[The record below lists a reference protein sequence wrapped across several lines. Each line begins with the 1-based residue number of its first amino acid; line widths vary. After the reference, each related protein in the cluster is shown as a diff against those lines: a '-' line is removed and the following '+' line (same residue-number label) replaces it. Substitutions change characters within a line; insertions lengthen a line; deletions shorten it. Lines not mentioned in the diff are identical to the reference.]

1 MSQWSWTYYDPNQG
15 TQTVGLYHG
24 DQSGHLM
31 VYLNREVVIVD
42 FKVRQSKSY
51 SFMVNENLIKLNLDK
66 SNGKFLYNS
75 EKTNPRVELTTL
87 DRVKRFIR
95 SSFLS

>member
-66 SNGKFLYNS
+66 SNGKFLYNL

>member
-1 MSQWSWTYYDPNQG
+1 MSQWRWTYYDPSQG

-42 FKVRQSKSY
+42 FKVHQSKSY
-51 SFMVNENLIKLNLDK
+51 SFMVNENLLKLNLNK
-66 SNGKFLYNS
+66 SNGKFLYKL
-75 EKTNPRVELTTL
+75 EKTNPKVELSTL
-87 DRVKRFIR
+87 DKVKKFIR
-95 SSFLS
+95 SSFSS

>member
-42 FKVRQSKSY
+42 FKVHQSKSY

-66 SNGKFLYNS
+66 SNGKFLYNL
-75 EKTNPRVELTTL
+75 EKTNPKVELTTL